1 MDLTVEGAAMNILWC
16 PGSEGDDLPVEQR
29 KRATGRIMDK
39 NPSRT
44 LEPLHFVQKADR
56 VLEAIRTAIVN
67 GGLAPGQPLRDREL
81 AEQLGVSRTPVR
93 EALFRLEN
101 TGLVVTSERGGWS
114 VAPLTDEDIHELFEV
129 RRLLEPLG
137 IRRLGEDDDERMR
150 DELATFFDEF
160 RNNVPN
166 DRIREYL
173 ECDHS
178 FHNLI
183 VNCSANRRVRYFYW
197 LMEQQIQRGRY
208 FLSMGYEGRVEE
220 NLEEHLAICDAVGRG
235 DWPGAEEALLHH
247 LAMGEKTMIA
257 FLRHVQEEQA

>member
-1 MDLTVEGAAMNILWC
+1 MAEKPSNAL
-16 PGSEGDDLPVEQR
+16 QR
-29 KRATGRIMDK
+29 
-39 NPSRT
+39 
-44 LEPLHFVQKADR
+44 LHFIQKADK
-56 VLEAIRTAIVN
+56 VLEAISTAIVT
-67 GGLAPGQPLRDREL
+67 GSLAAGQPLRDRDL

-101 TGLVVTSERGGWS
+101 TGLVATSDRGGWS
-114 VAPLTDEDIHELFEV
+114 VAPLTEEDIHELFEV

-137 IRRLGEDDDERMR
+137 IRRLGEEDDERAR
-150 DELATFFDEF
+150 EDIATFFDEF

-173 ECDHS
+173 ECDHG

-183 VNCSANRRVRYFYW
+183 VNCSDNRRVRYFYS

-220 NLEEHLAICDAVGRG
+220 NLKEHLAICDAVRRG
-235 DWPGAEEALLHH
+235 DWLGAEDALLHH

-257 FLRHVQEEQA
+257 FLSHLQEEEQA

>member
-1 MDLTVEGAAMNILWC
+1 MMR
-16 PGSEGDDLPVEQR
+16 EQ
-29 KRATGRIMDK
+29 
-39 NPSRT
+39 PSNA
-44 LEPLHFVQKADR
+44 LQPLRFVQKADK

-93 EALFRLEN
+93 EALFRLESA
-101 TGLVVTSERGGWS
+101 GLVITSERGGWS
-114 VAPLTDEDIHELFEV
+114 VAPLTQAAIHELFEV

-137 IRRLGEDDDERMR
+137 IRRLGEADDERVR
-150 DELATFFDEF
+150 DELASFFDEF
-160 RNNVPN
+160 RDNIPD

-173 ECDHS
+173 ECDHH

-183 VNCSANRRVRYFYW
+183 VSCSANRRVRYFYS

-220 NLEEHLAICDAVGRG
+220 NLEEHLAICSR
-235 DWPGAEEALLHH
+235 
-247 LAMGEKTMIA
+247 A
-257 FLRHVQEEQA
+257 FQHN